1 MKKGILL
8 HEADDDVGVAAM
20 DLKAGEEIQAVTL
33 DGDPV
38 KPITL
43 VTDVPLGHKVA
54 MRDMD
59 EKKHILEYGS
69 EIGYASAKIAKGA
82 HVHTHNIKSLRWAAS
97 SANLL
102 EKK

>member
-1 MKKGILL
+1 
-8 HEADDDVGVAAM
+8 
-20 DLKAGEEIQAVTL
+20 
-33 DGDPV
+33 
-38 KPITL
+38 
-43 VTDVPLGHKVA
+43 